1 MGMTLGSRLMTED
14 ESGGL
19 RARGEEA
26 LGELAQALL
35 ENPLFNSALGR
46 ALGAGERAVAAQ
58 RSAIGAVGVASHA
71 EIERLELR
79 LRSLSARLEEV
90 EDRLDEIGDDL
101 LAQRR
106 GGSESA
112 SLRDQGSLGVAAS
125 EAATE

>member
-1 MGMTLGSRLMTED
+1 MACE
-14 ESGGL
+14 
-19 RARGEEA
+19 RAGEEA

-58 RSAIGAVGVASHA
+58 RSAIGAVGVASHS

-90 EDRLDEIGDDL
+90 EDRLDEIGDEL

-106 GGSESA
+106 GAEQSA
-112 SLRDQGSLGVAAS
+112 PSPAQGFGVAAS
-125 EAATE
+125 DAGVE

>member
-1 MGMTLGSRLMTED
+1 MTEA
-14 ESGGL
+14 EGSGL
-19 RARGEEA
+19 RTRGEEA

-58 RSAIGAVGVASHA
+58 RSAMGAVGVASHA

-101 LAQRR
+101 TALRRAGAQ
-106 GGSESA
+106 
-112 SLRDQGSLGVAAS
+112 RDQGGLGVATS
-125 EAATE
+125 EARAAD